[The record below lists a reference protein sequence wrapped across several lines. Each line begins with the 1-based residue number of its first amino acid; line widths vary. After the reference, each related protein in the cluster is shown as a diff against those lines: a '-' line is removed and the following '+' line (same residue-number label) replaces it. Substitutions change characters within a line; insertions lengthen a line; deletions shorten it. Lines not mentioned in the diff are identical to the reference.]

1 MYARAAGELYQPV
14 GAPAGLLLSSLLSG
28 SSRTLGAGAAS
39 GGVDGTFSVSFG
51 AEGVQGGQHEITI
64 LVE

>member
-1 MYARAAGELYQPV
+1 V

-39 GGVDGTFSVSFG
+39 GGVDGTFSVGFG
-51 AEGVQGGQHEITI
+51 AEDVQGGQHEITI